1 MTTSANAGG
10 AMTRG
15 LFYGWWVLLALS
27 GLRIIASGVG
37 HNALSLLVLPL
48 EQEFGASRAS
58 ISLMAT
64 VSSVSV
70 ALTAPLGGLLMDRY
84 GARMIMLVTLL
95 LSVAGYVALSMVQEL
110 WQAVALFTIPLGI
123 AYNWAIL
130 NSGAPILNN
139 WFDRQKARALSLL
152 NVGHGGGALLLPLM
166 ALAITQ
172 LGWRQAMLISAL
184 GLLLAGIPAVLVSRN
199 TPEELGLT
207 PDGDPI
213 RTQRSSATAAAGATL
228 RQAIRTP
235 FFWAMG
241 LGTAFMLMINI
252 SLVVHMVPLLVSKG
266 ESEGVGAFL
275 LSFQLVLSVPIVLV
289 SGWAADRFGG
299 SRVLAFMML
308 ATFAGVLVML
318 AAQSVPGY
326 LAANVLLAFGGS
338 NWAILWAVIG
348 HVFGRKNYNAIRMSI
363 YSVLIA
369 GMSLGPV
376 LAGMTFDATQ
386 SYDLWLRLLLI
397 AGVGGLVAFA
407 VTVKSE
413 AGARGWIQSPI
424 APMGRTSG

>member
-1 MTTSANAGG
+1 MTTSTGAGP
-10 AMTRG
+10 AMARG

-27 GLRIIASGVG
+27 GLRIVASGVG

-70 ALTAPLGGLLMDRY
+70 AVTAPLGGVLMDRY
-84 GARMIMLVTLL
+84 GARLVMLLTLL
-95 LSVAGYVALSMVQEL
+95 LSVIGYVALSMVSEL
-110 WQAVALFTIPLGI
+110 WQAIALFTIPLGV

-184 GLLLAGIPAVLVSRN
+184 GLLLSGVPAVLISRN
-199 TPEELGLT
+199 TPEEMGLT
-207 PDGDPI
+207 PDGDPA
-213 RTQRSSATAAAGATL
+213 RTQRASAGAAAGATL
-228 RQAIRTP
+228 PQAMRTA
-235 FFWAMG
+235 FFWAIG

-266 ESEGVGAFL
+266 ESEAVGAGL
-275 LSFQLVLSVPIVLV
+275 LSFQLVLSVPIVLGG
-289 SGWAADRFGG
+289 GWAADRFGG

-318 AAQSVPGY
+318 GASNVPGY
-326 LAANVLLAFGGS
+326 LVANVLLAFGGS

-348 HVFGRKNYNAIRMSI
+348 HVFGRKNYNTIRMSI

-376 LAGMTFDATQ
+376 LAGMAFDATH
-386 SYDLWLRLLLI
+386 SYTLWLQLLLI
-397 AGVGGLVAFA
+397 AGVAGIVAFA

-413 AGARGWIQSPI
+413 VGARGWIQSPI
-424 APMGRTSG
+424 ASISGTSG

>member
-10 AMTRG
+10 AVARG

-64 VSSVSV
+64 VSSISV
-70 ALTAPLGGLLMDRY
+70 AVTAPLGGVLMDRY
-84 GARMIMLVTLL
+84 GARLVMLVTLL
-95 LSVAGYVALSMVQEL
+95 LSVVGYVALAMVQEL
-110 WQAVALFTIPLGI
+110 WQAVALFTIPLGV

-172 LGWRQAMLISAL
+172 LGWRQAMLISAA
-184 GLLLAGIPAVLVSRN
+184 GLLLSGIPAVLISRN
-199 TPEELGLT
+199 TPEEMGLT
-207 PDGDPI
+207 PDGDPA
-213 RTQRSSATAAAGATL
+213 RGQRASATAAAGATL
-228 RQAIRTP
+228 PQAIRTP

-266 ESEGVGAFL
+266 ESEAVGAGL

-318 AAQSVPGY
+318 AASSVPGY
-326 LAANVLLAFGGS
+326 LVANVLLAFGGS

-376 LAGMTFDATQ
+376 LAGMTFDATH
-386 SYDLWLRLLLI
+386 SYTLWLQLLLI
-397 AGVGGLVAFA
+397 AGVAGLVAFA

-413 AGARGWIQSPI
+413 AGARCWMS
-424 APMGRTSG
+424 A